1 MCRIEVVPPVTPT
14 EAIAKVSLQG
24 CTMPLDVPLITATAN
39 QSLLRQGK
47 ITPSLS
53 RLLTPSASSPEMVPE
68 GAMGV

>member
-1 MCRIEVVPPVTPT
+1 MCGIEVAPPVTPT

-24 CTMPLDVPLITATAN
+24 CAVPLDVPLVTATAN
-39 QSLLRQGK
+39 RSLSHQGK

-53 RLLTPSASSPEMVPE
+53 RLLTPSASRPEMAPE